1 MSIFIIIRMSGRKK
15 RQKSTIFSNGWSIKG
30 TNLYKFQ
37 VQSTLRP
44 VQKASLCDMHSSYRV
59 VGF

>member
-15 RQKSTIFSNGWSIKG
+15 RQKKYYIFERWSIKG